1 MDELILQGSF
11 YLATLRFWKI
21 AGNPN
26 KNKQEVVR
34 AVKIEASKSL
44 LCGLDPLK
52 LGIVCQ
58 VLICN

>member
-1 MDELILQGSF
+1 MDEFILQVAF

-34 AVKIEASKSL
+34 ADKTEVIKSL

-52 LGIVCQ
+52 HGIVCQ
-58 VLICN
+58 VLIHN